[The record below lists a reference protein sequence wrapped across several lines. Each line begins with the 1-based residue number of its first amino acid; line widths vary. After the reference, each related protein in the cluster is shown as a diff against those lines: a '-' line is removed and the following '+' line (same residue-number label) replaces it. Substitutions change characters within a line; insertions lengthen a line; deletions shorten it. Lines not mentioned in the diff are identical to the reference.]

1 MTSSYFLRV
10 IILAIFTTNVSYA
23 DIEIKSPEGGR
34 LIFSQEKKGEH
45 YENNSWGKIVFSR
58 NAYTAD
64 LSRSDRYYIENGSS
78 KPSPS
83 GKYLIVTSVS
93 GGYVEFGDGV
103 KKYTDKAYCSIVDM
117 TNGCIVSDWDG
128 EACGYSWVGNKDVL
142 ASSGD
147 VNADKFDFQSMRPM
161 LNKTIDDF
169 SGIDEREVANMLR
182 CDSPSKENINTYQ
195 RMTKENKKAKEI
207 VLKSISE
214 YLSKITEISTVKT
227 KSNLFT
233 FLNDNNKTSAYLI
246 PGDKVKIIQTSP
258 DSKWVNI
265 GYINAKGFPL
275 ISWIKTDTLE

>member
-1 MTSSYFLRV
+1 MTIPYFLS
-10 IILAIFTTNVSYA
+10 IIVLAIFTTNVSYA

-103 KKYTDKAYCSIVDM
+103 KKYTDKAYCSVVDM

-161 LNKTIDDF
+161 INKTIDDF

-182 CDSPSKENINTYQ
+182 CDSPSKENINAYQ
-195 RMTKENKKAKEI
+195 RMAKENKKVKG
-207 VLKSISE
+207 VVSE
-214 YLSKITEISTVKT
+214 YISGYLSSITAKSTVKT

-233 FLNDNNKTSAYLI
+233 LPNDNNKTSAYLV
-246 PGDKVKIIQTSP
+246 PGDKVRIIQASP
-258 DSKWVNI
+258 DNKWVNI
-265 GYINAKGFPL
+265 GYINAKGSPL
-275 ISWIKTDTLE
+275 ISWVKAETLE

>member
-103 KKYTDKAYCSIVDM
+103 KKIY
-117 TNGCIVSDWDG
+117 
-128 EACGYSWVGNKDVL
+128 
-142 ASSGD
+142 
-147 VNADKFDFQSMRPM
+147 R
-161 LNKTIDDF
+161 
-169 SGIDEREVANMLR
+169 
-182 CDSPSKENINTYQ
+182 
-195 RMTKENKKAKEI
+195 
-207 VLKSISE
+207 
-214 YLSKITEISTVKT
+214 
-227 KSNLFT
+227 
-233 FLNDNNKTSAYLI
+233 
-246 PGDKVKIIQTSP
+246 
-258 DSKWVNI
+258 
-265 GYINAKGFPL
+265 
-275 ISWIKTDTLE
+275 

>member
-1 MTSSYFLRV
+1 
-10 IILAIFTTNVSYA
+10 SYA

-34 LIFSQEKKGEH
+34 LIFSQGKKGEH

-161 LNKTIDDF
+161 INKTIDDF

-233 FLNDNNKTSAYLI
+233 FPNDNNKTSAYLI